1 MKKILKKILRIF
13 IPKII
18 LKKRRNYLSNQIKI
32 KYKKLTI
39 KEVFNNIYHSAEWGK
54 SKNPEQKFFSGE
66 GSSNISIVSK
76 YIDGVNIFL
85 ESFSSKPDVVDLGC
99 GDFLVGSKIRS
110 LCGLYIACDI
120 VAPLIEYNKKKY
132 QTLNVD
138 FRTLD
143 LTHDNL
149 PSADVV
155 FIRQVLQHLS
165 NSDIK
170 NIIPKLAQNYKY
182 LVLTEHLPI
191 TENFIHNLDMDTGP
205 NLRLELDSGVVLT
218 SPPFNL
224 EVEDKKIM
232 FEVPLRGGVVT
243 TTIYKLKT
251 KNK

>member
-1 MKKILKKILRIF
+1 MKNIIKKF
-13 IPKII
+13 IPEAI
-18 LKKRRNYLSNQIKI
+18 LEKYKKYLDNHFKI
-32 KYKKLTI
+32 KYKKLTT
-39 KEVFNNIYHSAEWGK
+39 EQLFSYIYHTEKWGK
-54 SKNPEQKFFSGE
+54 SENSENRFYSGE
-66 GSSNISIVSK
+66 GSNDISITSG

-85 ESFSSKPDVVDLGC
+85 ESFPNKPDVVDLGC
-99 GDFLVGSKIRS
+99 GDFVVGSKIS
-110 LCGLYIACDI
+110 PLCGLYIACDI
-120 VAPLIEYNKKKY
+120 VAPLIEYNKNKY
-132 QTLNVD
+132 QKLNVD
-138 FRTLD
+138 FRTLN
-143 LTHDNL
+143 LNSDNL

>member
-1 MKKILKKILRIF
+1 M
-13 IPKII
+13 
-18 LKKRRNYLSNQIKI
+18 
-32 KYKKLTI
+32 
-39 KEVFNNIYHSAEWGK
+39 
-54 SKNPEQKFFSGE
+54 
-66 GSSNISIVSK
+66 
-76 YIDGVNIFL
+76 
-85 ESFSSKPDVVDLGC
+85 GC
-99 GDFLVGSKIRS
+99 GDFVVGSKIRP

-120 VAPLIEYNKKKY
+120 VAPLIEYNKNKY
-132 QTLNVD
+132 QKLNVD
-138 FRTLD
+138 FRTLN
-143 LTHDNL
+143 LNSDNL

>member
-1 MKKILKKILRIF
+1 MKFLKAFLYNLIYLFKLSILVFLKFLIASLGLFTIGCPFIL
-13 IPKII
+13 
-18 LKKRRNYLSNQIKI
+18 
-32 KYKKLTI
+32 

-54 SKNPEQKFFSGE
+54 SKNSEQKFFSGE
-66 GSSNISIVSK
+66 GSNNISIVSK
-76 YIDGVNIFL
+76 YIDSVNIFL

-99 GDFLVGSKIRS
+99 GDFLVGSKIRP

-165 NSDIK
+165 NIDIK
-170 NIIPKLAQNYKY
+170 KIIPKLAQNYNY

-191 TENFIHNLDMDTGP
+191 IENFTHNLDTYTGP
-205 NLRLELDSGVVLT
+205 KTRLNSGSGVVLT

-224 EVEDKKIM
+224 EVEDEKIM
-232 FEVPLRGGVVT
+232 LKVLSDGGYIT

-251 KNK
+251 

>member
-1 MKKILKKILRIF
+1 MMKKKILKKILKIF
-13 IPKII
+13 TPKII
-18 LKKRRNYLSNQIKI
+18 LKKRRNYLSNQKKI

-99 GDFLVGSKIRS
+99 GDFLVGSKIRPLIDS
-110 LCGLYIACDI
+110 YIACDI

-149 PSADVV
+149 PSGDVV

-165 NSDIK
+165 NIDIK
-170 NIIPKLAQNYKY
+170 KIVPKLAQNYNY

-191 TENFIHNLDMDTGP
+191 IENFTHNLDIHTGSWT
-205 NLRLELDSGVVLT
+205 RLICDSGVVLT

-224 EVEDKKIM
+224 EIEDEKII
-232 FEVPLRGGVVT
+232 LKQRSYKGDIT
-243 TTIYKLKT
+243 TTIYKLK
-251 KNK
+251 K

>member
-1 MKKILKKILRIF
+1 MMKKKILKKILKIF
-13 IPKII
+13 TPKII
-18 LKKRRNYLSNQIKI
+18 LKKRRNYLSNQKKI

-99 GDFLVGSKIRS
+99 GDFLVGSKIRPLIDS
-110 LCGLYIACDI
+110 YIACDI

-143 LTHDNL
+143 LTHANL
-149 PSADVV
+149 PSGDVV

-165 NSDIK
+165 NDEVSRVVS
-170 NIIPKLAQNYKY
+170 KLSCYNY
-182 LVLTEHLPI
+182 VILTEHLPNG
-191 TENFIHNLDMDTGP
+191 EFIP
-205 NLRLELDSGVVLT
+205 NIDIISGQGIRIKKKSGIRLTD
-218 SPPFNL
+218 PPFSMQVKNEKQL
-224 EVEDKKIM
+224 
-232 FEVPLRGGVVT
+232 LRIQLKDGKGVIET
-243 TTIYKLKT
+243 MLYTF
-251 KNK
+251 